1 MKNNTKIKVAKKYLN
16 QLEEIDLDG
25 GEYWAYS
32 KRGFYF
38 EEMGRGTHTAHEDTQ
53 LELLKVIRSL
63 KPCNCSECEELEK

>member
-16 QLEEIDLDG
+16 QLNEIDLDG
-25 GEYWAYS
+25 DGYWAYS

-38 EEMGRGTHTAHEDTQ
+38 EAMGRGTHTVCEDSQ

-63 KPCNCSECEELEK
+63 KPCNCSECEEIKE